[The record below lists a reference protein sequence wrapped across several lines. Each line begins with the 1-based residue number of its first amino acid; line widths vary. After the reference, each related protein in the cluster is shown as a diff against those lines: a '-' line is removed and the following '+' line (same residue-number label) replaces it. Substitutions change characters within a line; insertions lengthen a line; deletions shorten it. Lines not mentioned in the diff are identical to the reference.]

1 MIVSMRAVTK
11 NRVPGYF
18 FSTVIGSERS
28 ELRSNVT
35 PSASHCMS
43 NISRKTV
50 SRYSLSILILEAMK
64 SMSMDIGFGDVVSPC
79 PMSLDYP
86 LLLTNIPSIQIQAY
100 SLETVIAEKFHTMI
114 DRDVSNSRMK
124 DFYDCHQLLTRHH
137 INDQT
142 LYDAICATFDNR
154 QLEYNPDLQ
163 LFTPEF
169 AADAKRNVRWNS
181 FLKKINVVDAVTFQ
195 ETMCVIIDRLYPLY
209 TQYWLQNK
217 RV

>member
-1 MIVSMRAVTK
+1 
-11 NRVPGYF
+11 
-18 FSTVIGSERS
+18 
-28 ELRSNVT
+28 
-35 PSASHCMS
+35 
-43 NISRKTV
+43 
-50 SRYSLSILILEAMK
+50 
-64 SMSMDIGFGDVVSPC
+64 
-79 PMSLDYP
+79 
-86 LLLTNIPSIQIQAY
+86 
-100 SLETVIAEKFHTMI
+100 MI

-137 INDQT
+137 ISDQT

-195 ETMCVIIDRLYPLY
+195 EAMRVIIDRLYPLY
-209 TQYWLQNK
+209 NQYWLQN
-217 RV
+217 

>member
-1 MIVSMRAVTK
+1 
-11 NRVPGYF
+11 
-18 FSTVIGSERS
+18 
-28 ELRSNVT
+28 
-35 PSASHCMS
+35 
-43 NISRKTV
+43 
-50 SRYSLSILILEAMK
+50 
-64 SMSMDIGFGDVVSPC
+64 MDIGFGDVVSPC

-217 RV
+217 RVWGTVFHIPKNNKRYDPEEAIFVQRLTQMDTDLEPVARIIND

>member
-1 MIVSMRAVTK
+1 
-11 NRVPGYF
+11 
-18 FSTVIGSERS
+18 
-28 ELRSNVT
+28 
-35 PSASHCMS
+35 
-43 NISRKTV
+43 
-50 SRYSLSILILEAMK
+50 
-64 SMSMDIGFGDVVSPC
+64 
-79 PMSLDYP
+79 MSLDYP

-137 INDQT
+137 ISDET

-195 ETMCVIIDRLYPLY
+195 EAMRVIIDRLYPLY
-209 TQYWLQNK
+209 NQYWLQNK
-217 RV
+217 